1 VPDDDVRDVT
11 DTSCSP
17 PPVDEPGI
25 TVLDRADNRLPFSRG
40 IMATSLL
47 ATGVPTEEAYR
58 LASLVQRHLRAR
70 GVHDLDAEQLV
81 SLTHDLLLTEA
92 TDAEIAGRWTAWRRA
107 KRSGRPIAIVLGGAP
122 GTGKSTLATRLAV
135 RLNIPRVV
143 TTDAI
148 RDVLRTVVP
157 ANVLPELHRSTFE
170 VVDPEAADPFS
181 GFDRQCN
188 AVGAAAVAVAD
199 RLADEHRSVIIEGVH
214 ALPGATTRAL
224 REHPGAPI
232 VIERLIVQD
241 AADRHADLLRR
252 RATSEPNRRGD
263 RHLAGFDRVRMIQQR
278 LHDEAAAA
286 GVSTIDG
293 GEAGDLTQDIVDEIV
308 ERLDHERSDPR

>member
-1 VPDDDVRDVT
+1 VNVRT
-11 DTSCSP
+11 ATPSRSP
-17 PPVDEPGI
+17 AADSGI
-25 TVLDRADNRLPFSRG
+25 TILDRAENRLPFSRG

-58 LASLVQRHLRAR
+58 LASIVQAQLLSR
-70 GVHDLDAEQLV
+70 GRRELDAEELV
-81 SLTHDLLLTEA
+81 VLTHDMLLTEA
-92 TDAEIAGRWTAWRRA
+92 RDARIADRWTAWRRA

-157 ANVLPELHRSTFE
+157 ANVLPELHASTFE
-170 VVDPEAADPFS
+170 VVDPDAIDPFS
-181 GFDRQCN
+181 GFLRQCN
-188 AVGAAAVAVAD
+188 AVGAAAIAVAD

-214 ALPGATTRAL
+214 ALPGATVRAL
-224 REHPGAPI
+224 SDHPAAPI
-232 VIERLIVQD
+232 VIERLIVQE
-241 AADRHADLLRR
+241 APARHADLLRR
-252 RATSEPNRRGD
+252 RATSEPLRGGD
-263 RHLAGFDRVRMIQQR
+263 RHLAGLDRIRMIQQR
-278 LHDEAAAA
+278 LHEEADAA
-286 GVSTIDG
+286 GVPVVDG

-308 ERLDHERSDPR
+308 RRLGDDSTRAA